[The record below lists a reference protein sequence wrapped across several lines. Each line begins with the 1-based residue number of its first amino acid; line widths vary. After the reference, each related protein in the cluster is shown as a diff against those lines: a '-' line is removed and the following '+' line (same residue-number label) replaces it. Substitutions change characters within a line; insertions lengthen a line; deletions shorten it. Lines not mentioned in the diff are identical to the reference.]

1 MECEE
6 ERKSYDFVC
15 VDCGFKLF
23 DCLGD
28 DLSDWHESAELCKTW
43 KAQGQKVVFT
53 NGCFDLL
60 HPGHIQYLNDAKALG
75 DKLIIGLNAD
85 DSIARLKGSSRPINP
100 LKDRAAMLMGL
111 KAVDAVVAFEEDTP
125 LNLISLLL
133 PDVLV
138 KGGDYAADDIVGA
151 KEVRDAGGEVIVV
164 PFLDGYSSSKLI
176 ERIKAS

>member
-1 MECEE
+1 MA
-6 ERKSYDFVC
+6 FLHA
-15 VDCGFKLF
+15 DCHDLF
-23 DCLGD
+23 CHCLGNE
-28 DLSDWHESAELCKTW
+28 LSKTLLAW
-43 KAQGQKVVFT
+43 EEAKQLREQWAAQGKKVVFT

-60 HPGHIQYLNDAKALG
+60 HPGHIKYLEDARALG
-75 DKLIIGLNAD
+75 DVLILGLNAD
-85 DSIARLKGSSRPINP
+85 ASISRLKGDSRPINP

-111 KAVDAVVAFEEDTP
+111 KAMDAVVAFEEDTP

-138 KGGDYAADDIVGA
+138 KGGDYEADDIVGN

-176 ERIKAS
+176 ERIKVS